1 MQRRFITRTGPT
13 PGATS
18 SPEDLMTV
26 TETHRRSVFERLAG
40 WSQRHRW
47 TALLLWVLVLAGVTA
62 GARLAGS
69 DFRNDFTLPGAESQ
83 QAQDLLADRAPIRA
97 GGSLDI
103 VVRAPGGM
111 SEPSTREAVEAMLTR
126 IRTLPHVAEVVSPYP
141 SGSFPPT
148 AISADGTI
156 GYATVAL
163 DVPAEAMPADATRRI
178 IETARAGG
186 SGSPDETA
194 GNSALTVEVGGD
206 PARAAEEAEGGAAE
220 GAGLLA
226 ALVVLVLLFG
236 SLLAASLP
244 IIIAVFA
251 VGSAIGLVTLASHV
265 ATVADF
271 TTPLLI
277 LVGLGVGIDYALL
290 VFSRFR
296 SELAA
301 GAERSAAVR
310 TALDTAGRTV
320 FFAGTTVIIALL
332 GLVLLG
338 LGALQGVAV
347 ALAVTVLVT
356 MLAALVL
363 LPALLGFFGARLERT
378 MAKRA
383 EKAARRGRA
392 PRDEGRL
399 WRRWSDAVAR
409 RPWPAILLPLV
420 ALIGM
425 SAPVVGMRL
434 GFADAGNDAESKTST
449 RAYRLLAEGFGPGVN
464 GPLVLVITDAGQPAQ
479 GAAQEPQN
487 PAPAAQPVQSAAR
500 AVQRAVAATPGVAGT
515 IEPIVASGGDLA
527 TVIAFPESAPQDEA
541 TQKLV
546 DTLRGDALATVAR
559 DHDVTVLVGG
569 PTAAVIDVSAAIAN
583 RLPLFIAVVVGLS
596 ALLLLV
602 LFRSLLIPLKAALL
616 NLLSVGAAMG
626 LVTWVFQH
634 GAFGVPPGP
643 IEAYVPVMIFAIVFG
658 LSMDYE
664 VFLLARMHE
673 EWEKTRDAG
682 GAVREGLATTGRVV
696 TAAAAIMVVV
706 FGAFLLSP
714 DRMLQQ
720 FGLGLAVAVLID
732 AVVIRCLLLPAVM
745 HVFGARAW
753 WLPAGLAR
761 RLPRLALEHR

>member
-1 MQRRFITRTGPT
+1 MTRTAEP
-13 PGATS
+13 
-18 SPEDLMTV
+18 V
-26 TETHRRSVFERLAG
+26 ETQRWRSVFERLAG
-40 WSQRHRW
+40 WSDRHRW
-47 TALLLWVLVLAGVTA
+47 WALVLWVLVLAGVTA
-62 GARLAGS
+62 GSRLAG
-69 DFRNDFTLPGAESQ
+69 DDYHNDFTLPGAESQ
-83 QAQDLLADRAPIRA
+83 QAQDLLAERAPTRA
-97 GGSLDI
+97 GATLDI
-103 VVRAPGGM
+103 VVRDPAGVDRPA
-111 SEPSTREAVEAMLTR
+111 TRTSVEAMLAEVR
-126 IRTLPHVAEVVSPYP
+126 ALPHVAEVVSPYP
-141 SGSFPPT
+141 AGPAVSE
-148 AISADGTI
+148 DGTI
-156 GYATVAL
+156 AYATVAL
-163 DVPAEAMPADATRRI
+163 DVPAESMPADDTRRI
-178 IETARAGG
+178 IDVARAADGQG
-186 SGSPDETA
+186 
-194 GNSALTVEVGGD
+194 LTVEVGGD

-251 VGSAIGLVTLASHV
+251 VGTAIGLVTLASHV

-271 TTPLLI
+271 TAPLII

-296 SELAA
+296 GELAA
-301 GAERSAAVR
+301 GADRATAVR

-363 LPALLGFFGARLERT
+363 LPALLGLFGARLERT
-378 MAKRA
+378 MARRR
-383 EKAARRGRA
+383 EKKSRE
-392 PRDEGRL
+392 EGRL

-409 RPWPAILLPLV
+409 RPWPAVLLPLV
-420 ALIGM
+420 ALIAL
-425 SAPVVGMRL
+425 SAPVLDMRL
-434 GFADAGNDAESKTST
+434 GFADAGNDAASKTST
-449 RAYRLLAEGFGPGVN
+449 RAYELLADGFGPGVN
-464 GPLVLVITDAGQPAQ
+464 GPLVVVVDAGDGPVE
-479 GAAQEPQN
+479 AA
-487 PAPAAQPVQSAAR
+487 AG
-500 AVQRAVAATPGVAGT
+500 AVQRALSATPGVASAT
-515 IEPIVASGGDLA
+515 PPIPVEGGGVA
-527 TVIAFPESAPQDEA
+527 TVIAFPASAPQDEA
-541 TQKLV
+541 TEQLV
-546 DTLRGDALATVAR
+546 SRLRDDVFPPLAR
-559 DHDVTVLVGG
+559 DNDVTVLVGG
-569 PTAAVIDVSAAIAN
+569 PTAAVIDVSAALGD
-583 RLPLFIAVVVGLS
+583 RLPLFVAVVVGLS
-596 ALLLLV
+596 ALLLLL
-602 LFRSLLIPLKAALL
+602 LFRSLLIPLKAAVL

-626 LVTWVFQH
+626 VVVLVFQR

-673 EWEKTRDAG
+673 EWERTRDAL

-706 FGAFLLSP
+706 FGAFVLSP

-732 AVVIRCLLLPAVM
+732 AVIIRCLLLPAVM
-745 HVFGARAW
+745 RLFGARAW
-753 WLPAGLAR
+753 WLPTALAR